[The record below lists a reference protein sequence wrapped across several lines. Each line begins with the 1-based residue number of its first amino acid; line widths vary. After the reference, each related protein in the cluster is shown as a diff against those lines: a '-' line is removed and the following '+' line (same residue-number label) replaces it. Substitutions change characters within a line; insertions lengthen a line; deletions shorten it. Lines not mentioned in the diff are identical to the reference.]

1 MKYSLY
7 DVLRKLSEL
16 VYKNINNR
24 KPAKRISIQEV
35 QTRRGVFTHI
45 STKKTNKGKFRK
57 RAFEVIYV

>member
-45 STKKTNKGKFRK
+45 STKKNKQG
-57 RAFEVIYV
+57 EI